1 MAKPRRILFSAQK
14 NEGPFILEW
23 VAYHKVVGFT
33 DIVIVSN
40 DCDDGSGDLLDA
52 MDAAGEVTHI
62 RQTVPPG
69 AAPQKNAQAVAR
81 AAGIFGPGDW
91 VMWLDLDEYLFAHT
105 PDHKVDQ
112 IIAAAKGVDAISFAW
127 RFFGD
132 SGVARWPGRQISCD
146 FHMAER
152 RRRDRKPQ
160 VKTLFRNTDSIAYF
174 DIHRP
179 VLKPETRAEDYR
191 WISSTGR
198 PVDPLFF
205 DSTRKRPFNR
215 ITQSQGYYRLGMVL
229 HFAVRTRDVY
239 ALRHS
244 RGDGYY
250 AEGKD
255 PFPRDDELYRKR
267 NKNHVAERAF
277 QVLEAPTFAEMERL
291 MSNPLIRDRVNAIRA
306 FRWQPLTG

>member
-23 VAYHKVVGFT
+23 VAYHKIVGFT

-62 RQTVPPG
+62 RQTVPSG
-69 AAPQKNAQAVAR
+69 TAPQKNAQAVAR
-81 AAGIFGPGDW
+81 AAGLFDPGDW

-105 PDHKVDQ
+105 PYHRVDEV
-112 IIAAAKGVDAISFAW
+112 IAENAGVDAISFAW
-127 RFFGD
+127 RFLGD
-132 SGVARWPGRQISCD
+132 SGLASWPGRQISRA
-146 FHMAER
+146 FHKAER

-160 VKTLFRNTDSIAYF
+160 VKTLFRNTGAIERF

-179 VLKPETRAEDYR
+179 VLKPGTEPETYR

-205 DSTRKRPFNR
+205 DTSRKRPFNR
-215 ITQSQGYYRLGMVL
+215 ITLSQGYYRLGMVL

-239 ALRHS
+239 ALRAD

-250 AEGKD
+250 AEGKA
-255 PFPRDDELYRKR
+255 PFERDAELFRKR
-267 NKNHVAERAF
+267 NKNHVEERSFHA
-277 QVLEAPTFAEMERL
+277 LEAPTFAEMERL
-291 MSNPLIRDRVNAIRA
+291 MSNPSIRACASAVKA
-306 FRWQPLTG
+306 FRWHPLSR